1 MNLLA
6 THIESNDRAEP
17 VGTTPTEE
25 ESNWLYLLRS
35 HVQEWKEH
43 YKQESQAIEKL
54 EVEHQTFLTQADHL
68 TIAER
73 MATLV
78 SQEREID
85 EVINLYQLRRE
96 FIRERQQKELAKL

>member
-1 MNLLA
+1 MNLLT
-6 THIESNDRAEP
+6 THKEHSDRAEP
-17 VGTTPTEE
+17 VDNSSTDE

-43 YKQESQAIEKL
+43 YKLESQAIEKL
-54 EVEHQTFLTQADHL
+54 EVEHQAFLAQADHL
-68 TIAER
+68 SIAER

-96 FIRERQQKELAKL
+96 FIRERQQKELGKL

>member
-1 MNLLA
+1 MNLLT
-6 THIESNDRAEP
+6 THIEGSNRADLA
-17 VGTTPTEE
+17 GTASADE

-43 YKQESQAIEKL
+43 YKLESQAIEKL
-54 EVEHQTFLTQADHL
+54 EVEHQASLNQADHL
-68 TIAER
+68 NITER

-78 SQEREID
+78 SQEREIE

-96 FIRERQQKELAKL
+96 FIRERQQKELGKL